1 MLYALLTSA
10 SEGEWSV
17 PLHWVGPTSST
28 DVTVESN
35 WVVGP
40 VACHFIDCVTYMTWP
55 LFSEE
60 QKLKAYGNKV
70 LKKIDESVREKTQ
83 KRTEKITKTGKQ
95 RKQNVYY

>member
-1 MLYALLTSA
+1 
-10 SEGEWSV
+10 
-17 PLHWVGPTSST
+17 
-28 DVTVESN
+28 
-35 WVVGP
+35 
-40 VACHFIDCVTYMTWP
+40 MTWP